1 MSGSRKSFSVGEDGF
16 DKELCGSV
24 RPHKPQRESVGGHW
38 EMVESYNGGS
48 LNQGDHASLL
58 LR

>member
-24 RPHKPQRESVGGHW
+24 RPHKPQ
-38 EMVESYNGGS
+38 
-48 LNQGDHASLL
+48 
-58 LR
+58 